1 MKRLFVVRLLASVAV
16 LFFAADSVFSQTD
29 FEKFKQKQLE
39 QQRRFR
45 QQYHNEYDAFRKRI
59 NDEYADFVERIWNDY
74 NAFKGIPTPKE
85 EPVPPVVMPEED
97 KNEPI
102 EDNPI
107 VIEEVVEPIKP
118 EPQPEPIKPIEP
130 QPVVEPEPVKP
141 QKDPVKPVEPKPV
154 QEPMLTV
161 SFYGTAMQVRLD
173 ANKRFTLSDTKE
185 STIAD
190 AWRLISDGRYNA
202 AIADCL
208 SLREKHQLSD
218 WAYLQLLLKV
228 GNEVYGKNCNEATL
242 LSAYFYCQS
251 GYKMRL
257 AKADDRIVMLFA
269 SKHQIF
275 EYPYFS
281 FEGDSDYFY
290 ALDKE
295 ANGLQVC
302 QASFPQE
309 KPLSLYA
316 RKNPILEVQATMVKN
331 RTAKGTGL
339 VCETKSEQ
347 HLLDY
352 YATYPTSMLNDNP
365 MTRWAMYANT
375 PLSQIAKETLYPQL
389 TSAMKDLTKTEKVMV
404 LLDWVQTAFEYEY
417 DDKVWGGD
425 RAFFADESLYY
436 PYCDCEDRSILFTR
450 MVRDLV
456 GLPCILVYYPGH
468 LAAAVCFE
476 EPIAGDYISLG
487 DKRFTI
493 CDPTFINAPIGATM
507 PDMDNKSA
515 KVILL
520 E

>member
-1 MKRLFVVRLLASVAV
+1 MKKLFNIRLFAMLAV
-16 LFFAADSVFSQTD
+16 LLLSANSVFSQTD
-29 FEKFKQKQLE
+29 FEKFRQKQQE
-39 QQRRFR
+39 QQRKFR
-45 QQYHNEYDAFRKRI
+45 QQYHNEQDAFRKRI

-74 NAFKGIPTPKE
+74 KAFKGIPVPEE
-85 EPVPPVVMPEED
+85 EPIPPVVMPEED
-97 KNEPI
+97 KDEPI
-102 EDNPI
+102 KENPI
-107 VIEEVVEPIKP
+107 VIEEVVEPIKS

-130 QPVVEPEPVKP
+130 QPVVKPEPVKP
-141 QKDPVKPVEPKPV
+141 DPVKPVEPKPV
-154 QEPMLTV
+154 QEPKITV
-161 SFYGTAMQVRLD
+161 SFYGTAMQIRID
-173 ANKRFTLSDTKE
+173 SNKRFTLSSTKE
-185 STIAD
+185 TAIAD
-190 AWRLISDGRYNA
+190 TWRLISDGRFDA

-218 WAYLQLLLKV
+218 WAYLQLLQNV
-228 GNEVYGKNCNEATL
+228 GEEVYGKSCNESTL
-242 LSAYFYCQS
+242 MTAYFYCQS

-257 AKADDRIVMLFA
+257 AKTDSQIVMLFA
-269 SKHQIF
+269 TKHQIF
-275 EYPYFS
+275 DYPYFTLD
-281 FEGDSDYFY
+281 GDTDYFY
-290 ALDKE
+290 ALDKDV
-295 ANGLQVC
+295 NGLQIC

-309 KPLSLYA
+309 KSLSLYA
-316 RKNPILEVQATMVKN
+316 RSNPILEAKATSPKN
-331 RTAKGTGL
+331 REAKGTGL

-375 PLSQIAKETLYPQL
+375 PLSQVAKETLYPQL
-389 TSAMKDLTKTEKVMV
+389 IYAMEELSKIEKVMV

-425 RAFFADESLYY
+425 RAFFADESLFY

-456 GLPCILVYYPGH
+456 GLPCVLVYYPGH
-468 LAAAVCFE
+468 LAAAVCFD
-476 EPIAGDYISLG
+476 EPIVGDYILL
-487 DKRFTI
+487 DNKKFTI
-493 CDPTFINAPIGATM
+493 CDPTYINAPIGATM